1 MITLVI
7 LAVVTLLARL
17 LGAYGVAVVDSWPAA
32 TRVGLSVMFLFTAL
46 AHFNSMRHDLARMI
60 PPFVRQ
66 PLAVIYFTGVCEI
79 LGAMGLLIPVTRIP
93 AAVGLIL
100 FLLSVLPA
108 NIHAARVGVTLRGKP
123 ATPLIFRIPMQIL
136 FIALT
141 WWSGISYA
149 S

>member
-7 LAVVTLLARL
+7 LAVVTLLSRL
-17 LGAYGVAVVDSWPAA
+17 LGACGVAVVDSWPAA

-46 AHFNSMRHDLARMI
+46 AHFNSMRHDLARML

-66 PLAVIYFTGVCEI
+66 PLKVIYFTGICEI
-79 LGAMGLLIPVTRIP
+79 LGAIGLLISVTRIP
-93 AAVGLIL
+93 AAAALIL
-100 FLLSVLPA
+100 LLVAVLPA

-141 WWSGISYA
+141 
-149 S
+149 